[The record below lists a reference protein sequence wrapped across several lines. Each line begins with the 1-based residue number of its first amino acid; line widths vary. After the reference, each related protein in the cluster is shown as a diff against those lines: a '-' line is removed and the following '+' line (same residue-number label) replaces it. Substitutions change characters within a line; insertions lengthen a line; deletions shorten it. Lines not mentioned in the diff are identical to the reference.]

1 METIVN
7 ETAGYRP
14 LYRQVYDI
22 VVRRVAQG
30 FWRPGEALPSE
41 QNLARELGVSQGTMR
56 KVLNALTAEKVLERR
71 QGKGTFIAEHTQE
84 RTQFRFFRLAR
95 TGGKRMTPALGSE
108 TVRLR
113 PARTAERER
122 LELARE
128 ARVVEITRTRLI
140 DGVPAIRELI
150 LLPAEVFPGIE
161 KQLPLPN
168 SLYTLY
174 QARFGINIVTTH
186 EELSAQLATAEDQRQ
201 LGIEAGSPLLVIDRV
216 AVSLP
221 DRKIEWRVSRV
232 RSDDIVYAVTLT

>member
-1 METIVN
+1 MN

-95 TGGKRMTPALGSE
+95 AGGKRLTPTFGSE
-108 TVRLR
+108 TVRVR
-113 PARTAERER
+113 AARTAERER
-122 LELARE
+122 LDLARE

-161 KQLPLPN
+161 KQVPLAN

-174 QARFGINIVTTH
+174 QSRFGINIVTTH

-201 LGIEAGSPLLVIDRV
+201 LGVEAGSPLLVIDRV

-221 DRKIEWRVSRV
+221 DRKVEWRVSRI
-232 RSDDIVYAVTLT
+232 RSDDIIYAVTLT

>member
-1 METIVN
+1 MN

-30 FWRPGEALPSE
+30 VWRPGEALPSE

-71 QGKGTFIAEHTQE
+71 QGKGTYIAEHTQE
-84 RTQFRFFRLAR
+84 RSQFRFFRLAR
-95 TGGKRMTPALGSE
+95 TGGKRLTPTFGSE
-108 TVRLR
+108 QVRLR

-128 ARVVEITRTRLI
+128 ARIVEITRTRLI

-150 LLPAEVFPGIE
+150 VLPAEVFPGIE

-174 QARFGINIVTTH
+174 QSRFGINIVTTR
-186 EELSAQLATAEDQRQ
+186 EELSAQPATPDDNKQ
-201 LGIEAGSPLLVIDRV
+201 LGIDVGSPLLVIDRV
-216 AVSLP
+216 AISLP
-221 DRKIEWRVSRV
+221 DRKVEWRVSRI